1 MLVTQK
7 PLPFAVSDARL
18 ASVTGHK
25 ERASGIYVGERISYF
40 HSLVCWGGCF
50 FVFVFFPPELNFSF
64 IFTHC
69 CKTLKPKGNSWFD
82 CSVNPFFGCPVVIF
96 VFCYVSSL
104 IILMSAL
111 SATFLVPSAPI
122 LQLEALNCTSIV
134 ARWQSS
140 LESVA
145 IQGYRLCYHEEGQ
158 PEQPDIQLQAQ
169 TNTYTIGGLGEC
181 A

>member
-1 MLVTQK
+1 MLG
-7 PLPFAVSDARL
+7 RL
-18 ASVTGHK
+18 
-25 ERASGIYVGERISYF
+25 F
-40 HSLVCWGGCF
+40 FCF
-50 FVFVFFPPELNFSF
+50 CFFPPELNFSF

-111 SATFLVPSAPI
+111 SAAFLVPSAPI

-181 A
+181 V